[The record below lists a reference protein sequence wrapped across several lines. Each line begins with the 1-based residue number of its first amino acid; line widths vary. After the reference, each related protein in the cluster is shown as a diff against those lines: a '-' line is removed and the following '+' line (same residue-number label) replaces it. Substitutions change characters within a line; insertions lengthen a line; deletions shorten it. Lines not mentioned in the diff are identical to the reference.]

1 MTIEQTN
8 ETKNGNFKAV
18 DNDVEAGLMTYT
30 GQETTSLLLTIPK

>member
-18 DNDVEAGLMTYT
+18 DNDVEAGLIPIL
-30 GQETTSLLLTIPK
+30 GQETTSLLLTILK